1 MKKDHTPPEA
11 ISFLSLVELI
21 VKQRYGSDAI
31 ADITTHVLGKGK
43 KSRTVLKRAGK
54 PINYIK
60 DSKDSNRWD
69 TAKEAIRQACNKG
82 ELTACVCRK
91 TVKNWRFLRGI
102 GTLSS

>member
-21 VKQRYGSDAI
+21 VKQRHSSDAI

-69 TAKEAIRQACNKG
+69 TAMAEQSGDRPIIYRTGQSLG
-82 ELTACVCRK
+82 DWL
-91 TVKNWRFLRGI
+91 
-102 GTLSS
+102 

>member
-21 VKQRYGSDAI
+21 VKQRHGSDAI